1 MHPYEMKTLMKE
13 RGHNQVI
20 KLAGGSLY
28 DTVDRLEKGG
38 FIEARETSREGRRPE
53 RTVYAL
59 TESGRDELQ
68 LWMKELIAVPAREF
82 PQFAA
87 ALAFLAVLG
96 KEDAV
101 QFLQR
106 RMVVLEGQV
115 AAIDMELKGTHDL
128 GIPPLFTVEAEY
140 GRAMARAE
148 LAWVKDLVHQIKDG
162 DLWLTHEQMKTVA
175 ERWSK
180 PREVSD

>member
-1 MHPYEMKTLMKE
+1 MHPYEMKTLMRE
-13 RGHNQVI
+13 RGHDLVI

-28 DTVDRLEKGG
+28 DTVERLEKGG
-38 FIEARETSREGRRPE
+38 FIESFETSREGRRPE

-68 LWMKELIAVPAREF
+68 LWMKELIAVPAKEF

-87 ALAFLAVLG
+87 ALAFLGVLG

-106 RMVVLEGQV
+106 RIVVLEGQI
-115 AAIDMELKGTHDL
+115 AAAESELKATHDL
-128 GIPPLFTVEAEY
+128 GIPRLFTVEADY

-148 LAWVKDLVHQIKDG
+148 LAWVQDLVHQIKDG

-175 ERWSK
+175 ERWSRPK
-180 PREVSD
+180 EVSD